1 MVKAAVDAF
10 EYQDED
16 ESTTAIRVWQ
26 AMIHAF
32 HSPTTPLQNIGQ
44 ESAVGVRDLLIARA
58 ADCVVLSKVVD
69 GNPMT
74 STLVAIPL
82 EDISEVIKALKTCAI
97 EDHHH
102 D

>member
-1 MVKAAVDAF
+1 MSETIIK
-10 EYQDED
+10 
-16 ESTTAIRVWQ
+16 SSIPG
-26 AMIHAF
+26 I
-32 HSPTTPLQNIGQ
+32 
-44 ESAVGVRDLLIARA
+44 RDLLIARA
-58 ADCVVLSKVVD
+58 SDCVVISKVVD